1 MMVTESEAKKRWC
14 PMDRHVSPAAKCAT
28 NTNCGCVAS
37 NCMMWRWEPQKL
49 YHQKIKEARKVNDEM
64 DISEVQDLIPRMG
77 YCGLAGKQE
86 V

>member
-1 MMVTESEAKKRWC
+1 
-14 PMDRHVSPAAKCAT
+14 
-28 NTNCGCVAS
+28 
-37 NCMMWRWEPQKL
+37 MMWRWEPEKL